1 MKYINI
7 LLIILLIIVISYI
20 LIIHFTN
27 KYIKEEF
34 TLHDDADITDI
45 PYSEKTKILNYD
57 DTIKFDKII
66 YDDNYDECD
75 YKYCNFLYTDIIKGR
90 DNNKSIYITES
101 NEIYLNLNKNYV
113 KTKLPIY
120 ENYRITAI
128 THKNNYEK
136 IFVAVRLL
144 DSERNSIY
152 YYSNNRWFKIDLTN
166 LNESI
171 NNKLNSYKDQSDT
184 SITQNKKNR
193 IQTWLK
199 NLEDKIEN
207 PIQGDSDSKEDLEE
221 QKKIILQEKHTI
233 ITSLDYDNINNKLI
247 YSTYGFNRKVEYDE
261 DKSDT
266 IIITD
271 LKIIEVDIENL
282 FVDNK
287 DIPQKIIYYYLDI
300 GTEDK
305 DNVITKNVIKTEI
318 NNDILVFLV
327 TTNNNSVVTNE
338 LYFTEIVNNNGEIE
352 YNTNIIEISEN
363 QIIENIKNVKIIE
376 GTHKLIIT
384 DSSEKKIIILTNIT
398 INDEYNGNA
407 IFDNALG
414 KKGSFNKMP
423 IKIFVNF
430 GDQELE
436 YIKDYYIFTDNIVY
450 ILSNGNN
457 IYKFDSSSFTR
468 TEIDIPKEKIIDIS
482 KLTVLKE
489 DQIIIHSN
497 KRIPFFYYDTNSKKV
512 NIIYI
517 DDNVNYDNIDKFDL
531 NGNISFYKYYNDVLF
546 KYYLTQ
552 ETNKLVLKGK
562 DNFNLSYYIIL
573 DEDKYVDLLA
583 VGGGGGGG
591 YGGGGG
597 GAGDIKMYKNLKMPK
612 GNYKITVGGGGK
624 GGVDNNN
631 KEVNWQDGKD
641 LNMGG
646 NGNNTIIEKIDYPDN
661 FKKIVVVGG
670 GGGGSDFT
678 NTKIVEMVDG
688 YKKVSYNHS
697 KNALRTPI
705 YGQIGKIE
713 FSSGG
718 GGGASG
724 MHQIENMYTSG
735 SPGQNNDETASMIG
749 GHGNNISGNGGSS
762 SIMNSQLY
770 SGGGGG
776 GGPILDRK
784 EYKYFEVAKDLKH
797 GETPINETLALGGD
811 GVELEDIYEL
821 PDDVHKFSQ
830 GGRGGFI
837 GEITSY
843 NIILYKNKFQKTED
857 LGIGYGGNGGV
868 IILNNTLNNNESIQ
882 GNNGDNGMSGI
893 VIIYESEK
901 LETES
906 RVSPV
911 VDPLLEQ
918 YRYSEENIEKRQ
930 REVEEIYQKYIED
943 SLNSKKMTEMTF
955 VKYDNKNNVNQIAE
969 EAAKINMEIALE
981 NQRNYREPIN
991 DIVRDTY
998 LPYSTLEYGGN
1009 KDISE
1014 VGGNVDMNSPENNNK
1029 KYAIIRLFKDLLYR
1043 NPTSRELNTYF
1054 RKIVNTQLDLKKL
1067 RNLIINSEEYRKVV
1081 NLQSNNAN
1089 SDVVYSNA
1097 KVNTV
1102 NQISALYFEELD
1114 EEIPKT
1120 LISPLKDIYVYFQFN
1135 DYLFR
1140 ALITNQR
1147 YSDFKS
1153 HILDSKDLKQ
1163 SDIIDLLEQYYDMV
1177 ELRDK
1182 ANNILRY
1189 DKYHKRINTNEVSDT
1204 SSFTNKYDA
1213 FVEDTDA
1220 TEDELKN
1227 SLDDIILKDNYNYR
1241 LWGTQTETDTYDEL
1255 EDKYEELQ
1263 QMRQNLINSQNLSP
1277 QLQELDELK
1286 KTLSYD
1292 GWEEAVREA
1301 ERKHMFAPSEF
1312 NAFLQEIKNNQA
1324 KIEGFSNM
1332 PKKKIGN
1339 FSNYE
1344 PRYKYYEQ
1352 FRNLI

>member
-27 KYIKEEF
+27 KNKKEEF
-34 TLHDDADITDI
+34 TLLEDGDITDI
-45 PYSEKTKILNYD
+45 PYSEKIKILTYD

-75 YKYCNFLYTDIIKGR
+75 YKYCNFLYTDIIK
-90 DNNKSIYITES
+90 DKFNNNKSIYITES
-101 NEIYLNLNKNYV
+101 NEIYLNLNNKNYV

-128 THKNNYEK
+128 THINNYEK

-152 YYSNNRWFKIDLTN
+152 YYYNNRWFKVDLDN
-166 LNESI
+166 LNPLIKNE
-171 NNKLNSYKDQSDT
+171 LDSYKGDNDI
-184 SITQNKKNR
+184 SIDRNKKER
-193 IQTWLK
+193 IKDWLG
-199 NLEDKIEN
+199 NLRKKLDN
-207 PIQGDSDSKEDLEE
+207 SIQGDPDSKEDLEE
-221 QKKIILQEKHTI
+221 QEKIILQEKHTI
-233 ITSLDYDNINNKLI
+233 ITSLDYDSKNDKLI

-261 DKSDT
+261 DKSET
-266 IIITD
+266 FIITD

-287 DIPQKIIYYYLDI
+287 DIPQTIIHYYLDI
-300 GTEDK
+300 GKEDE
-305 DNVITKNVIKTEI
+305 DNVIIKNVIKTEI
-318 NNDILVFLV
+318 NNEVLVLLV
-327 TTNNNSVVTNE
+327 AKNVKGVVENE
-338 LYFTEIVNNNGEIE
+338 LYFTKIDNDK
-352 YNTNIIEISEN
+352 YNTNIIEN
-363 QIIENIKNVKIIE
+363 TGDVKNIKNVKIIKDTNE
-376 GTHKLIIT
+376 LIIT
-384 DSSEKKIIILTNIT
+384 DSSEKSLIILNNIIINSQYTGI
-398 INDEYNGNA
+398 A
-407 IFDNALG
+407 IFDNATDKVG
-414 KKGSFNKMP
+414 DFKPKKYTVFAP
-423 IKIFVNF
+423 F
-430 GDQELE
+430 GDEELE
-436 YIKDYYIFTDNIVY
+436 YIKDYYIYAQNTVY

-457 IYKFDSSSFTR
+457 IYKYNSFTKIQ
-468 TEIDIPKEKIIDIS
+468 IDIPKEKIIDIS
-482 KLTVLKE
+482 KITVLKE
-489 DQIIIHSN
+489 NQIIIHSN
-497 KRIPFFYYDTNSKKV
+497 KRIPFFYYDTDSKEV

-517 DDNVNYDNIDKFDL
+517 SDSVDYDNIDKFDL
-531 NGNISFYKYYNDVLF
+531 NGNISFYKYYNDALF
-546 KYYLTQ
+546 KYYLTH
-552 ETNKLVLKGK
+552 ETNKLVLKGR

-612 GNYKITVGGGGK
+612 GNYKITVGSGGK

-678 NTKIVEMVDG
+678 NTKIVDE
-688 YKKVSYNHS
+688 YNKVSYNHS

-735 SPGQNNDETASMIG
+735 SGSPGQKNDETASMIG

-762 SIMNSQLY
+762 SIINSQLY

-797 GETPINETLALGGD
+797 GETPMNDTLALGGD

-821 PDDVHKFSQ
+821 PDDIHKFSQ

-843 NIILYKNKFQKTED
+843 STVIYKNKFQKIEN
-857 LGIGYGGNGGV
+857 LGFGYGGNGGV
-868 IILNNTLNNNESIQ
+868 IILNNNLDNDESIQ
-882 GNNGDNGMSGI
+882 GNNGDNGMPGI

-901 LETES
+901 LETET

-998 LPYSTLEYGGN
+998 LPYSRLEYDGN

-1014 VGGNVDMNSPENNNK
+1014 AGGNVDMNSPENNNK

-1102 NQISALYFEELD
+1102 NQISSLYFQELD
-1114 EEIPKT
+1114 EEIPKS

-1177 ELRDK
+1177 ELREK

-1189 DKYHKRINTNEVSDT
+1189 DKYHKRVNTSEVSDT

-1213 FVEDTDA
+1213 FVQDTDA

-1227 SLDDIILKDNYNYR
+1227 SLDNIILKDNYNYR
-1241 LWGTQTETDTYDEL
+1241 LWGTQTQTDTYDEL

-1263 QMRQNLINSQNLSP
+1263 EMRQNLINSQNLSP
-1277 QLQELDELK
+1277 QLEKLDELK
-1286 KTLSYD
+1286 QTLSYD
-1292 GWEEAVREA
+1292 GWEEDVREA
-1301 ERKHMFAPSEF
+1301 ERKHIFAPSEF
-1312 NAFLQEIKNNQA
+1312 DSFLEEIRNKQA
-1324 KIEGFSNM
+1324 GVEGFANMSKKRNNISNFT
-1332 PKKKIGN
+1332 N
-1339 FSNYE
+1339 SQL
-1344 PRYKYYEQ
+1344 KYYEQ

>member
-27 KYIKEEF
+27 KNKKEEF
-34 TLHDDADITDI
+34 TLLEDDDITDI
-45 PYSEKTKILNYD
+45 PYSEKTKILTYD

-75 YKYCNFLYTDIIKGR
+75 YKYCNFLYTDIIK
-90 DNNKSIYITES
+90 DQFNNNKSIYITES
-101 NEIYLNLNKNYV
+101 NEIYLNLNNKNYV

-128 THKNNYEK
+128 THINNYEK

-152 YYSNNRWFKIDLTN
+152 YYVNNRWFKVDLANLNPLINNELDSYKGNNDISIDL
-166 LNESI
+166 
-171 NNKLNSYKDQSDT
+171 
-184 SITQNKKNR
+184 NKKER
-193 IQTWLK
+193 IKNWLD
-199 NLEDKIEN
+199 NLENKIDN
-207 PIQGDSDSKEDLEE
+207 PIQGSQESKEDLEE
-221 QKKIILQEKHTI
+221 QQKMILQEKHTI
-233 ITSLDYDNINNKLI
+233 ITSLDYDSKNNKLI
-247 YSTYGFNRKVEYDE
+247 YSTYGLKREVEYKE
-261 DKSDT
+261 DGEETK
-266 IIITD
+266 IITD
-271 LKIIEVDIENL
+271 LKIIEIDIENL
-282 FVDNK
+282 FNENK
-287 DIPQKIIYYYLDI
+287 DIPQKIIHYYLDI
-300 GTEDK
+300 GNE
-305 DNVITKNVIKTEI
+305 DNVIIKNVIKTEI
-318 NNDILVFLV
+318 NNKVLVLLV
-327 TTNNNSVVTNE
+327 AKNIKGVVENE
-338 LYFTEIVNNNGEIE
+338 LYFTKIDNDK
-352 YNTNIIEISEN
+352 YNTNIIEDAGDVK
-363 QIIENIKNVKIIE
+363 NIKNVKIIKD
-376 GTHKLIIT
+376 TDQLIIT
-384 DSSEKKIIILTNIT
+384 DSSEKKLIVLNNIIINSQYKGI
-398 INDEYNGNA
+398 A
-407 IFDNALG
+407 IFDNATD
-414 KKGSFNKMP
+414 KVSRFNPQKYKVFDP
-423 IKIFVNF
+423 F
-430 GDQELE
+430 GDEELE
-436 YIKDYYIFTDNIVY
+436 YIKDYYIYDQNTVY

-457 IYKFDSSSFTR
+457 IYIHNANTKTQ
-468 TEIDIPKEKIIDIS
+468 IDIPKEKIIDIS
-482 KLTVLKE
+482 KITVLKE
-489 DQIIIHSN
+489 NQIIIHSN
-497 KRIPFFYYDTNSKKV
+497 KRIPFFYYDTNSKEV

-517 DDNVNYDNIDKFDL
+517 SDSVNYDNIDKFDL
-531 NGNISFYKYYNDVLF
+531 NGNISFYKYYNDALF

-552 ETNKLVLKGK
+552 ESNKLVLKGR

-573 DEDKYVDLLA
+573 HEDKYVDLLV

-612 GNYKITVGGGGK
+612 GNYKITVGSGGK

-631 KEVNWQDGKD
+631 KEVNWQDGKE

-678 NTKIVEMVDG
+678 NTKIVTKIVDD
-688 YKKVSYNHS
+688 YKVSYNHS

-735 SPGQNNDETASMIG
+735 SGSPGQKNDETASMIG

-762 SIMNSQLY
+762 SIINSQLY

-784 EYKYFEVAKDLKH
+784 EYKYFEVAKNLKH
-797 GETPINETLALGGD
+797 GETPMNDTLALGGD

-821 PDDVHKFSQ
+821 PDDIHKFSQ
-830 GGRGGFI
+830 GGRGGFV

-843 NIILYKNKFQKTED
+843 STVIYKNKFQKIED
-857 LGIGYGGNGGV
+857 LGFGYGGNGGV
-868 IILNNTLNNNESIQ
+868 IILNNNLNNDESIQ
-882 GNNGDNGMSGI
+882 GNNGDNGMPGI

-901 LETES
+901 LETET

-998 LPYSTLEYGGN
+998 LPYSRLEYDGN

-1014 VGGNVDMNSPENNNK
+1014 AGGNVDMNSPENNNK

-1097 KVNTV
+1097 KVNTI
-1102 NQISALYFEELD
+1102 NQISSLYFQELD
-1114 EEIPKT
+1114 EEIPKS

-1140 ALITNQR
+1140 ALITNQK

-1177 ELRDK
+1177 ELREK

-1213 FVEDTDA
+1213 FVQDTDA

-1241 LWGTQTETDTYDEL
+1241 LWGTQTQTDTYDEL

-1263 QMRQNLINSQNLSP
+1263 EMRQNLINSHNLSP
-1277 QLQELDELK
+1277 QMEDLNKLK
-1286 KTLSYD
+1286 HTLTYD
-1292 GWEEAVREA
+1292 GWEDDVKEA
-1301 ERKHMFAPSEF
+1301 ENKYLFAPSEF
-1312 NAFLQEIKNNQA
+1312 NAFLEEMRNRQA
-1324 KIEGFSNM
+1324 GVEGFANM
-1332 PKKKIGN
+1332 PKKRNNISN
-1339 FSNYE
+1339 FTNLQQ
-1344 PRYKYYEQ
+1344 PKYYEQ

>member
-27 KYIKEEF
+27 KNKKEEF
-34 TLHDDADITDI
+34 TLLEDGDITDI
-45 PYSEKTKILNYD
+45 PYSEKTKILTYD

-75 YKYCNFLYTDIIKGR
+75 YKYCNFLYTDIIK
-90 DNNKSIYITES
+90 DQFNNNKSIYITES
-101 NEIYLNLNKNYV
+101 NEIYLNLNNKNYV

-128 THKNNYEK
+128 THNNNYEK

-152 YYSNNRWFKIDLTN
+152 YYLNNRWFKVDLVSLDN
-166 LNESI
+166 LNSEINTYKGNNDISI
-171 NNKLNSYKDQSDT
+171 VLAKKIRIKNWLDNLRKKLD
-184 SITQNKKNR
+184 
-193 IQTWLK
+193 
-199 NLEDKIEN
+199 N
-207 PIQGDSDSKEDLEE
+207 PIQGDPDSKEDLEE
-221 QKKIILQEKHTI
+221 QEKMILQEKHTI
-233 ITSLDYDNINNKLI
+233 ITSLDYDSKNDKLI

-261 DKSDT
+261 DKSET
-266 IIITD
+266 FIITD

-300 GTEDK
+300 GKEDE
-305 DNVITKNVIKTEI
+305 DNVIIKNVIKTEI
-318 NNDILVFLV
+318 NKDILVFLV
-327 TTNNNSVVTNE
+327 AKNKNGVVENE
-338 LYFTEIVNNNGEIE
+338 LYFTKIVNNNDEIK
-352 YNTNIIEISEN
+352 YNTNIIEN
-363 QIIENIKNVKIIE
+363 QKLENIKNVKIIE
-376 GTHKLIIT
+376 GTHKLFVT
-384 DSSEKKIIILTNIT
+384 DSSEKSLIRLTEIT
-398 INDEYNGNA
+398 IKDEYNGIA
-407 IFDNALG
+407 IFDNASQ
-414 KKGSFNKMP
+414 KIVRSFNMVKGV
-423 IKIFVNF
+423 IFENY
-430 GDQELE
+430 GDEELE
-436 YIKDYYIFTDNIVY
+436 YIKDYYIFATKIVY

-457 IYKFDSSSFTR
+457 IYKYNSFTK
-468 TEIDIPKEKIIDIS
+468 TQIDIPKEKIIDIS
-482 KLTVLKE
+482 KITVLKE
-489 DQIIIHSN
+489 NQIIIQSN
-497 KRIPFFYYDTNSKKV
+497 KRIPFFYYDTNSKEV

-517 DDNVNYDNIDKFDL
+517 SDSTVYDNIDKFDL
-531 NGNISFYKYYNDVLF
+531 NGNISFYKYYNDTLF
-546 KYYLTQ
+546 KYYLT
-552 ETNKLVLKGK
+552 EESNKLVLKGR

-612 GNYKITVGGGGK
+612 GNYKITVGSGGK

-670 GGGGSDFT
+670 GGGGSNFT
-678 NTKIVEMVDG
+678 NTKIVDD
-688 YKKVSYNHS
+688 YKVSYNHS

-735 SPGQNNDETASMIG
+735 SGSPGQKNDETASMIG

-762 SIMNSQLY
+762 SIINSQLY

-797 GETPINETLALGGD
+797 GETPMNDTLALGGD

-821 PDDVHKFSQ
+821 PEDIHKFSQ
-830 GGRGGFI
+830 GGRGGFV

-843 NIILYKNKFQKTED
+843 STVIYKNKFQKID
-857 LGIGYGGNGGV
+857 FLGFGYGGNGGV
-868 IILNNTLNNNESIQ
+868 IILNNDLNNDESIQ
-882 GNNGDNGMSGI
+882 GNNGDNGIPGI

-901 LETES
+901 LETET

-998 LPYSTLEYGGN
+998 LPYSRLEYDGN

-1014 VGGNVDMNSPENNNK
+1014 AGGNVDMNSPENNNK

-1102 NQISALYFEELD
+1102 NQISSLYFQELD
-1114 EEIPKT
+1114 EEIPKS

-1177 ELRDK
+1177 ELREK

-1189 DKYHKRINTNEVSDT
+1189 DKYHKRINTSEVSDT

-1213 FVEDTDA
+1213 FVQDTDA

-1241 LWGTQTETDTYDEL
+1241 LWGTQTQTDTYDEL

-1263 QMRQNLINSQNLSP
+1263 EMRQNLIDSQSLSLQMQDLN
-1277 QLQELDELK
+1277 QLKQ
-1286 KTLSYD
+1286 TLTYN
-1292 GWEEAVREA
+1292 GWEDDVKEA
-1301 ERKHMFAPSEF
+1301 ENKYLFAPSEF
-1312 NAFLQEIKNNQA
+1312 NAFLEEIRNKQA
-1324 KIEGFSNM
+1324 GVEGFANM
-1332 PKKKIGN
+1332 PKNRNNISN
-1339 FSNYE
+1339 FS
-1344 PRYKYYEQ
+1344 PKYYEQ

>member
-27 KYIKEEF
+27 KNINEEF
-34 TLHDDADITDI
+34 TLDDDADITDI
-45 PYSEKTKILNYD
+45 PYSEKIKILNYD

-75 YKYCNFLYTDIIKGR
+75 YKYCNFLYTDIIKDG

-152 YYSNNRWFKIDLTN
+152 YYSNNRWFKLDLVNLAN
-166 LNESI
+166 LNSEI
-171 NNKLNSYKDQSDT
+171 NTYKDNNDR
-184 SITQNKKNR
+184 SIDRPKKNR
-193 IQTWLK
+193 IQNWLD
-199 NLEDKIEN
+199 NLQSKIEN
-207 PIQGDSDSKEDLEE
+207 YRQGTTESKEDLEE
-221 QKKIILQEKHTI
+221 QVKIILQEKHSI
-233 ITSLDYDNINNKLI
+233 ITSLDYDSKNNKLI
-247 YSTYGFNRKVEYDE
+247 YSTYGLKTEVEYKE
-261 DKSDT
+261 DGEETK
-266 IIITD
+266 IITD

-282 FVDNK
+282 FNENK
-287 DIPQKIIYYYLDI
+287 DIPQRIIHYYLDI
-300 GTEDK
+300 GIEDK
-305 DNVITKNVIKTEI
+305 DNVIIKNVIKTEI
-318 NNDILVFLV
+318 NNEVLVFLV
-327 TTNNNSVVTNE
+327 AKNENGVVENE
-338 LYFTEIVNNNGEIE
+338 LYFTKIENGK
-352 YNTNIIEISEN
+352 YNTNIIEDTGDVKN
-363 QIIENIKNVKIIE
+363 VKNLKNVKIIKDTNE
-376 GTHKLIIT
+376 LIIT
-384 DSSEKKIIILTNIT
+384 DSSEKKLIVLNNIIINSQYTGI
-398 INDEYNGNA
+398 A
-407 IFDNALG
+407 IFDNATD
-414 KKGSFNKMP
+414 KKVSDFKP
-423 IKIFVNF
+423 LDFTVFDPF
-430 GDQELE
+430 GDEELE
-436 YIKDYYIFTDNIVY
+436 YIKDYYIYDQNTVY

-457 IYKFDSSSFTR
+457 IYSYDTIIKSS
-468 TEIDIPKEKIIDIS
+468 IDIPKEKIIDIS
-482 KLTVLKE
+482 KITVLKE
-489 DQIIIHSN
+489 NQIIIHSN
-497 KRIPFFYYDTNSKKV
+497 KRIPFFYYDTNSKEV

-517 DDNVNYDNIDKFDL
+517 SDSTVYDNIDKFDL
-531 NGNISFYKYYNDVLF
+531 NGNISFYKYYNDALF
-546 KYYLTQ
+546 KYHLT
-552 ETNKLVLKGK
+552 EESNKLVLKGT

-573 DEDKYVDLLA
+573 EEDKYVDLLV

-670 GGGGSDFT
+670 GGGGSNFT
-678 NTKIVEMVDG
+678 NTKIVEMVDS
-688 YKKVSYNHS
+688 YKKVSYNHN

-797 GETPINETLALGGD
+797 GETPINEKLALGGD

-843 NIILYKNKFQKTED
+843 NTIIYKNKFQKID
-857 LGIGYGGNGGV
+857 DFGFGYGGNGGV
-868 IILNNTLNNNESIQ
+868 IILNNNLNNNESIQ
-882 GNNGDNGMSGI
+882 GNNGDNGMPGI

-901 LETES
+901 LETDTI
-906 RVSPV
+906 VSPI

-943 SLNSKKMTEMTF
+943 SLNSRKMTEMTF

-998 LPYSTLEYGGN
+998 LPYSRLEYGGN

-1102 NQISALYFEELD
+1102 NQISALYYQELD

-1147 YSDFKS
+1147 YNDFKS

-1263 QMRQNLINSQNLSP
+1263 QMRENLINSQNLSP
-1277 QLQELDELK
+1277 QLQELDQLK
-1286 KTLSYD
+1286 QTLSYD
-1292 GWEEAVREA
+1292 GWEEDVREA
-1301 ERKHMFAPSEF
+1301 ERKHMFTPSEF
-1312 NAFLQEIKNNQA
+1312 NAFLEEIKNKQA
-1324 KIEGFSNM
+1324 KIEGFANM
-1332 PKKKIGN
+1332 PKKRTIEN
-1339 FSNYE
+1339 FSSN
-1344 PRYKYYEQ
+1344 KSGCKFYEQ

>member
-27 KYIKEEF
+27 KNINEEF
-34 TLHDDADITDI
+34 TLDDDADITDI
-45 PYSEKTKILNYD
+45 PYSEKIKILNYD

-75 YKYCNFLYTDIIKGR
+75 YKYCNFLYTDIIKDG

-152 YYSNNRWFKIDLTN
+152 YYSNNRWFKIDLTD

-171 NNKLNSYKDQSDT
+171 KDKLDIYIDQSDI
-184 SITQNKKNR
+184 SIDEEKINR
-193 IQTWLK
+193 IRKWLDDLQVK
-199 NLEDKIEN
+199 N
-207 PIQGDSDSKEDLEE
+207 PIQGDSESKEDLEE
-221 QKKIILQEKHTI
+221 QKIIILQEKHTI

-247 YSTYGFNRKVEYDE
+247 YSTYGLNRKVEYDE
-261 DKSDT
+261 GKSDT
-266 IIITD
+266 FIITD

-300 GTEDK
+300 GKEDE
-305 DNVITKNVIKTEI
+305 DNVIIKNVIKTEI
-318 NNDILVFLV
+318 NKDILVFLV
-327 TTNNNSVVTNE
+327 AKNINGVVENE
-338 LYFTEIVNNNGEIE
+338 LYFTKIVNDNGTIK
-352 YNTNIIEISEN
+352 YNTNIIED
-363 QIIENIKNVKIIE
+363 QALKNIKNVKIIE
-376 GTHKLIIT
+376 DTQDTHKLFIT
-384 DSSEKKIIILTNIT
+384 DSSEKSLIRLTNIT
-398 INDEYNGNA
+398 INNRYNGIA
-407 IFDNALG
+407 IFDNADV
-414 KKGSFNKMP
+414 KKVGNFDMVKGV
-423 IKIFVNF
+423 IFENY
-430 GDQELE
+430 GDEELE
-436 YIKDYYIFTDNIVY
+436 YIKDYYIFNTTIVY

-457 IYKFDSSSFTR
+457 IYKYDSSTKLQ
-468 TEIDIPKEKIIDIS
+468 INIPKEKIIDIS
-482 KLTVLKE
+482 KITVLKE

-497 KRIPFFYYDTNSKKV
+497 KRIPFFYYDTNTKKV

-517 DDNVNYDNIDKFDL
+517 DDNVIYDNIDKFDL
-531 NGNISFYKYYNDVLF
+531 NGNVSFYKYYNNALF

-573 DEDKYVDLLA
+573 EEDKYVDLLV

-670 GGGGSDFT
+670 GGGGSNFT
-678 NTKIVEMVDG
+678 NTKIVEMVDS
-688 YKKVSYNHS
+688 YKKVSYNHN

-797 GETPINETLALGGD
+797 GETPINEKLALGGD

-843 NIILYKNKFQKTED
+843 NTIIYKNKFQKID
-857 LGIGYGGNGGV
+857 DFGFGYGGNGGV
-868 IILNNTLNNNESIQ
+868 IILNNNLNNNESIQ
-882 GNNGDNGMSGI
+882 GNNGDNGMPGI

-901 LETES
+901 LETDTI
-906 RVSPV
+906 VSPI

-943 SLNSKKMTEMTF
+943 SLNSRKMTEMTF

-998 LPYSTLEYGGN
+998 LPYSRLEYGGN

-1102 NQISALYFEELD
+1102 NQISALYYQELD

-1147 YSDFKS
+1147 YNDFKS

-1263 QMRQNLINSQNLSP
+1263 QMRENLINSQNLSP
-1277 QLQELDELK
+1277 QLQELDQLK
-1286 KTLSYD
+1286 QTLSYD
-1292 GWEEAVREA
+1292 GWEEDVREA
-1301 ERKHMFAPSEF
+1301 ERKHMFTPSEF
-1312 NAFLQEIKNNQA
+1312 NAFLEEIKNKQA
-1324 KIEGFSNM
+1324 KIEGFANM
-1332 PKKKIGN
+1332 PKKRTIEN
-1339 FSNYE
+1339 FSSN
-1344 PRYKYYEQ
+1344 KSGCKFYEQ